1 MWSVMSWIGRS
12 RVTFTSSSW
21 PLDRVATSLDRV
33 ATLLDTVAILDRVA
47 TSMDRVAI
55 LARVATTVLHKRQ
68 KKCTNKK

>member
-21 PLDRVATSLDRV
+21 PLHRVATSLDE
-33 ATLLDTVAILDRVA
+33 VAILDRVK
-47 TSMDRVAI
+47 TSLDRVAI

-68 KKCTNKK
+68 KKCTNQK